1 MRIVENGRDA
11 LGLVSHGSNN
21 GDAIVTG
28 CIGYG
33 TEAGRVGRLQ
43 AYIIA
48 NDRPGSGL
56 LRIGRSHRSDHRN
69 RFGRLG
75 HISNEAQAVAVFQV
89 FGEDVAKQ
97 VDTAQLR
104 LA

>member
-11 LGLVSHGSNN
+11 LGLVSHGSHDDNT
-21 GDAIVTG
+21 IVGG
-28 CIGYG
+28 CIGNG
-33 TEAGRVGRLQ
+33 AEPGCIGRLQ
-43 AYIIA
+43 TYIIA

-75 HISNEAQAVAVFQV
+75 HIRNEAQAVAVFQV